1 MRDLSLHLLDLM
13 ENSIRA
19 EATVISVTIEQD
31 PAKDKLRIV
40 VEDNGPGLAVSAEQ
54 ALDPFYTTKAGKRT
68 GLGLSLFQGA
78 AERAGG
84 RVTVG
89 RSPLGGVL
97 VAACMRLSHV
107 DRSPMGDLAATLS
120 SVACTNPE
128 VDLWC
133 RLVRYADEIPDS
145 KSQIPDSRPVT
156 PDSRATAGGRVA
168 REWVVRSSEVEKEL
182 PLGGRCGLA
191 VARRLAEKVREG
203 MAAVEIMA

>member
-31 PAKDKLRIV
+31 RARDLLRIV
-40 VEDNGPGLAVSAEQ
+40 VEDNGPGLPVAAEQ

-84 RVTVG
+84 RVTLG
-89 RSPLGGVL
+89 RSPLGGLAVT
-97 VAACMRLSHV
+97 ACMRLSHL
-107 DRSPMGDLAATLS
+107 DRSPLGDIAASLS

-128 VDLWC
+128 IDLWC
-133 RLVRYADEIPDS
+133 RLVHHANETPDS
-145 KSQIPDSRPVT
+145 TPQIPDS
-156 PDSRATAGGRVA
+156 AI
-168 REWVVRSSEVEKEL
+168 REWVVRSSEVEEGL
-182 PLGGRCGLA
+182 PFGQRCGLA

-203 MAAVEIMA
+203 MAAVEIVA

>member
-19 EATVISVTIEQD
+19 EATVISVTVEQD

-40 VEDNGPGLAVSAEQ
+40 VEDNGPGLAVPAEQ
-54 ALDPFYTTKAGKRT
+54 VLDPFYTTKAGKRT

-97 VAACMRLSHV
+97 VAACMRLSHM

-120 SVACTNPE
+120 SVVCTNPE

-133 RLVRYADEIPDS
+133 RFVLR
-145 KSQIPDSRPVT
+145 RPEQ
-156 PDSRATAGGRVA
+156 GGD
-168 REWVVRSSEVEKEL
+168 REVVVRSSDVEKEL
-182 PLGGRCGLA
+182 PLGERYGLA

-203 MAAVEIMA
+203 MATVELAV